1 MAREREK
8 YQGWLRFSAMGL
20 ELGLAVIVGLLLGQW
35 LDSRFGTDPWLTL
48 LFLIF
53 GMVAGF
59 RSVYRLLREVT
70 AQQRNERRPGADQ
83 DDDRKDRP

>member
-1 MAREREK
+1 MAGERNK

-35 LDSRFGTDPWLTL
+35 LDGQFGTDPWLTL

-53 GMVAGF
+53 GMIAGF
-59 RSVYRLLREVT
+59 RSVYRLLREVQT
-70 AQQRNERRPGADQ
+70 QQQNERQPGADE
-83 DDDRKDRP
+83 DDDRKNRP